1 MDIMLDSGSSVS
13 LLREEA
19 IKGMRG
25 VMKRRYVQDTR
36 LVTAAGEELPI
47 LDQVTVRVKLSNVDQ
62 AHHFL
67 VVGNLITSSILG
79 IDFLQ

>member
-25 VMKRRYVQDTR
+25 VTKRRYVQDTR

-47 LDQVTVRVKLSNVDQ
+47 LDQ
-62 AHHFL
+62 
-67 VVGNLITSSILG
+67 LG
-79 IDFLQ
+79 HCSR